1 MIKVGALIPENAF
14 VRLANDSSVG
24 EVSHTSPKLL
34 HIWSISCPSCK
45 SNMPHLHKLRD
56 QFATHGLQT
65 FAIHMPR
72 GEGELDEEKVRAVA
86 DEIGV
91 IELLLFDNDH
101 EISETLGAHAVP
113 AYFLFDA
120 EGKLRRHALGNFGVR
135 IIGEVVKRLFGDT
148 EPVDET
154 RTAT

>member
-1 MIKVGALIPENAF
+1 MSIRVGDPIPS
-14 VRLANDSSVG
+14 RLRFDDESVSG
-24 EVSHTSPKLL
+24 RPFLYHV
-34 HIWSISCPSCK
+34 WSVSCPACK
-45 SNMPHLHKLRD
+45 SNMPRLQALRD
-56 QFATHGLQT
+56 DYAARGLQT
-65 FAIHMPR
+65 VAVHMPR
-72 GEGELDEEKVRAVA
+72 GEGELDEEKVRAAA

-135 IIGEVVKRLFGDT
+135 IIGEAVKRLFGDT
-148 EPVDET
+148 EPVDEP